1 METYE
6 KLSEEIEVEGG
17 EGERG
22 ELLDPPAVG
31 AAGDDDAAMVGA
43 SQGGAEETQREDA
56 RGPAAPVVVSALGA
70 ARGQLETAYRACEA
84 KGEGGCGPL
93 ATAAA
98 HLGLA
103 ERALREWSDGD
114 RGSVANGADDLGV
127 VGNQEEEQGDGVD
140 ERGTE
145 SASETSV
152 PLCSCGAR
160 PRARRGRG
168 WGRW

>member
-6 KLSEEIEVEGG
+6 RKNEAIEVEGG
-17 EGERG
+17 EVDVV

-31 AAGDDDAAMVGA
+31 GTGDEEVAMGEA
-43 SQGGAEETQREDA
+43 FEESAEEAPREDA
-56 RGPAAPVVVSALGA
+56 QGRAAPVVVGALGA

-103 ERALREWSDGD
+103 ERALREWSGGD
-114 RGSVANGADDLGV
+114 RGSAGDGADDLGA
-127 VGNQEEEQGDGVD
+127 VGEQEERPGDGD
-140 ERGTE
+140 TE
-145 SASETSV
+145 SAPEVSA
-152 PLCSCGAR
+152 PLCSCGTR
-160 PRARRGRG
+160 PRARRSRG